1 MELFVICLLIVS
13 QMRNSHF
20 VRLQFSWGPAA
31 NTWRSR
37 LNSREMFW
45 WQFLFCPLTRRPSAS
60 ECKSSA
66 HNRIICN
73 LLPKST
79 DFALPRSGVHPLSL
93 FAQGYLSMQIQ
104 FRRVSE
110 SAFPWTSSDSLV
122 GDDWLLNK
130 VSSQIFRHR
139 SAFSKNIN
147 PNKRQ
152 LWGPYHWNRNLFPS
166 QTHIAVIHSRWVWY
180 G

>member
-1 MELFVICLLIVS
+1 
-13 QMRNSHF
+13 
-20 VRLQFSWGPAA
+20 
-31 NTWRSR
+31 
-37 LNSREMFW
+37 MFW

-60 ECKSSA
+60 ECKSPA
-66 HNRIICN
+66 HNRITCN

-93 FAQGYLSMQIQ
+93 FAQAYLSMQIQ

-139 SAFSKNIN
+139 SAFSKIIN

-152 LWGPYHWNRNLFPS
+152 LWGPYHWNRNLF
-166 QTHIAVIHSRWVWY
+166 HIANTHCSDSRWRNLGQTAAGY
-180 G
+180 GMAKGEKCIWQFWQIHIAIMTNPSIS

>member
-20 VRLQFSWGPAA
+20 VRLQFSWRPTAY
-31 NTWRSR
+31 TRRLR

-66 HNRIICN
+66 HNRITCN
-73 LLPKST
+73 LLP
-79 DFALPRSGVHPLSL
+79 LSQL
-93 FAQGYLSMQIQ
+93 TLRFHLRKCILYHCLLKTIAWAYLSMQIQ

-110 SAFPWTSSDSLV
+110 SEFPWTSSDSLV
-122 GDDWLLNK
+122 GDDLLLNK
-130 VSSQIFRHR
+130 VSSQIFRQR

-147 PNKRQ
+147 TNKR
-152 LWGPYHWNRNLFPS
+152 
-166 QTHIAVIHSRWVWY
+166 
-180 G
+180 

>member
-1 MELFVICLLIVS
+1 
-13 QMRNSHF
+13 
-20 VRLQFSWGPAA
+20 
-31 NTWRSR
+31 
-37 LNSREMFW
+37 MFW

-60 ECKSSA
+60 DCKSPA
-66 HNRIICN
+66 HNRITCN

-93 FAQGYLSMQIQ
+93 FAQAYLSMQIQ

-139 SAFSKNIN
+139 SALSKNIN
-147 PNKRQ
+147 PNIKDNYGA
-152 LWGPYHWNRNLFPS
+152 LAIEIIISFTS
-166 QTHIAVIHSRWVWY
+166 QTHIAVIVDGEILVKQPLGIVWLRARNIFKSFDRST
-180 G
+180 